1 MPGAADLANREI
13 TQVYAVLPEKYAIYK
28 AGAVKVHDVDA
39 HAAKAL
45 TVKARAV
52 NAGDVMVQFADDIAT
67 AQEQRNKLVQIGAA
81 RAEINVLLEGL
92 EGLGC
97 RDIGDR
103 QLVSALQFA
112 LEGRPDDAK
121 ATLADEKARIL
132 AKLAARGRFHYLKWS
147 YGAAALLMGLLFI
160 LSWLFPF
167 PIDHPSSSS
176 SDVWLAA
183 KAGLVGAAFSISQAI
198 HGRNVAFGTDKLDN
212 ITDGVLR
219 LVIGIISAGVLLLL
233 FASQI
238 IPSMKLG
245 NADLTGGALDWQKV
259 LIIGFVGGFLERVIP
274 DLLKKQDATGQHPR
288 WGRREDGI
296 KRGVASGEVSATPHY
311 LWPGAQD
318 QPVSR
323 GPFNCPT
330 ISSDE
335 ANRFAARPSLRRSRI
350 GDTGCW
356 ALLFGAR

>member
-274 DLLKKQDATGQHPR
+274 DLLKKQDPQQASIPAGAAAKTG
-288 WGRREDGI
+288 
-296 KRGVASGEVSATPHY
+296 
-311 LWPGAQD
+311 
-318 QPVSR
+318 
-323 GPFNCPT
+323 
-330 ISSDE
+330 
-335 ANRFAARPSLRRSRI
+335 
-350 GDTGCW
+350 
-356 ALLFGAR
+356 